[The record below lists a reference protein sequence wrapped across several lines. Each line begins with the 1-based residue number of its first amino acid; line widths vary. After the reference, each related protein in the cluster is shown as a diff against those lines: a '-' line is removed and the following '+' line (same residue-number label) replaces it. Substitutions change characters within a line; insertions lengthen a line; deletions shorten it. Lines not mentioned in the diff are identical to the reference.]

1 MPLIRIFYKKK
12 SHISPQFRNF
22 AAVNVNEQIGN
33 RSNMISILLQ
43 ATDVAAAVAEPEK
56 AMSLW
61 ELVLAGGWL
70 MIPLAILAGIEI
82 FIFVERYLAIR
93 KASEMDMNFMNRIR
107 DYIYDGKISIAVNLC
122 KSTNTPIARM
132 IEKGIGRIG
141 RPMSDVQSAI
151 ENVANLEVSRL
162 ENGLPFL
169 ATIAGGAPMI
179 GFLGTV
185 LGMVQAFMNL
195 AQAGGAF
202 DMSLLSAGMYT
213 AMITT
218 VAGLIAG
225 IPAFFGYN
233 YLVARIERLVFQME
247 ANSIA
252 FMDLLNQ
259 PVER

>member
-1 MPLIRIFYKKK
+1 M
-12 SHISPQFRNF
+12 
-22 AAVNVNEQIGN
+22 
-33 RSNMISILLQ
+33 MSILLQ
-43 ATDVAAAVAEPEK
+43 ATDVTAVVVEPENV
-56 AMSLW
+56 MSLW

-70 MIPLAILAGIEI
+70 MVPLAILAGIEI
-82 FIFVERYLAIR
+82 FIFVERYIAIR
-93 KASEMDMNFMNRIR
+93 KASEMDTHFMNRIR
-107 DYIYDGKISIAVNLC
+107 DYIYDGKIATAIDLC

-132 IEKGIGRIG
+132 IEKGIARIG
-141 RPMSDVQSAI
+141 RPMSDVQNAI

-162 ENGLPFL
+162 ESGLPFL

-185 LGMVQAFMNL
+185 IGMVQAFMNL
-195 AQAGGAF
+195 SQAGGTI

-218 VAGLIAG
+218 VAGLITG

-259 PVER
+259 PADR